1 MIKILP
7 TIGPA
12 SDSINSLRKILKFT
26 NIIRLNG
33 SHNNIAWHIKV
44 SSNIKKIDP
53 NCRILIDLPGVKPRT
68 ENSDNIT
75 INKNQKIIYFFKRK
89 PRVLKKTKKVIFI
102 RISRSLPK
110 FSNLKFFSVSDG
122 KYIFKFSKKGKNF
135 IEGISLQNFVLS
147 PRKGLNIPGS
157 LYSNKEQINLYLNFI
172 KKIKKVKFDAIGL
185 SFIQDEKVLRI
196 LRKKFPELSLVSKIE
211 NLNGLINLNKIT
223 ESSDIIMIDRGD
235 LSAEI
240 GDIKLFDAIITIS
253 KICRL
258 FGKPLIMATENLETM
273 INNSLPSKSEIVS
286 LAFSNQI
293 KTDLI
298 MLSDETATS
307 RNYLKILDWLK
318 KFINSLNSKNINS
331 YSKKLNENIFN
342 NIFQNLKNASLVIFT
357 KKGYIINKILKISDN
372 VKFYIF
378 SDSKKIIN
386 QSFFRANCVAFLTK
400 KFPKNME
407 HFIYICIKK
416 NKKIIFNK
424 ASNVFLT
431 YVNYPTKKSR
441 ANTLSL
447 INKASFI

>member
-26 NIIRLNG
+26 NTIRLNG
-33 SHNNIAWHIKV
+33 SHNNIAWHIRV

-53 NCRILIDLPGVKPRT
+53 NCKILIDIPGVKPRT

-75 INKNQKIIYFFKRK
+75 ISKNQKIIFFFKTK
-89 PRVLKKTKKVIFI
+89 PRVLKKNNKVIFI
-102 RISRSLPK
+102 KISRSLPK
-110 FSNLKFFSVSDG
+110 FSNVKFFSVSDG
-122 KYIFKFSKKGKNF
+122 KYIFKFSKQGKNF
-135 IEGISLQNFVLS
+135 IEGISLQNFILS
-147 PRKGLNIPGS
+147 PRKGLNVPGS
-157 LYSNKEQINLYLNFI
+157 LYSNKEQVNLYLSFI

-196 LRKKFPELSLVSKIE
+196 LRKKFPKLSLVSKIE
-211 NLNGLINLNKIT
+211 NLNGMMNLNKIT
-223 ESSDIIMIDRGD
+223 ENSDIIMIDRGD

-253 KICRL
+253 KTCRF

-273 INNSLPSKSEIVS
+273 ISNSMPSKSEIVS

-307 RNYLKILDWLK
+307 RNYLKILAWLK

-331 YSKKLNENIFN
+331 NRKNLNEDIFN
-342 NIFQNLKNASLVIFT
+342 NVFQNLKDASLVIFT

-378 SDSKKIIN
+378 SDNKKIIN
-386 QSFFRANCVAFLTK
+386 QSFFRANCEAFLTK

-407 HFIYICIKK
+407 EFIHSYIKK
-416 NKKIIFNK
+416 NKNIIFNK
-424 ASNVFLT
+424 AFNIFLT
-431 YVNYPTKKSR
+431 YVNYPRKKSR